1 MVEQDKNFKY
11 IVRIANTD
19 IDGNKP
25 LLIALRKIK
34 GVNFMF
40 GNFVCKKANIS
51 INKKTGSLSDEEAKR
66 LDEVVQNPQK
76 YDIPSWLI
84 NRRKDPETGEDQHLL
99 MGDLQFAKEN
109 DIKMLKKIKSY
120 KGLRHQWGLTVR
132 GQRTKSNF
140 RKNKGKTGKAS
151 IPQKKKVE
159 QRK

>member
-1 MVEQDKNFKY
+1 MIPPKILEKYKKLHWDKY
-11 IVRIANTD
+11 RI
-19 IDGNKP
+19 K
-25 LLIALRKIK
+25 
-34 GVNFMF
+34 
-40 GNFVCKKANIS
+40 
-51 INKKTGSLSDEEAKR
+51 LSDEEAKR

-140 RKNKGKTGKAS
+140 RKNKGKVHLGV
-151 IPQKKKVE
+151 KKRAGAKSG
-159 QRK
+159 RT